1 MSKVT
6 IIRLYKSLK
15 SRAKCFLGEG
25 VVPYV
30 CWCRRINRVKTAKRL
45 CAMTFDD
52 GPTRVANAEPLTSKL
67 IEALE
72 KYGACGTFDI
82 IGTTKNNYPDTEG
95 EIGTPAW
102 SGVSYD
108 HYPSFG
114 KDDDAGALACPE
126 LVERILAG
134 GHEITN
140 HTWSHILFGKKSI
153 IYSKRHHLSSFEKAL
168 DDVKKLHDHLKE
180 LYGYEI
186 SMSRPPHYVDRIS
199 KKLTSY
205 DLYAYLGYQY
215 LGASFDGAGWLPLS
229 GYDEEVNAM
238 VDPLKKALKNNPDE
252 LCGQIIFQKD
262 GLNMAL
268 RAPVVDGLEK
278 QLAVL
283 QEHEYKV
290 IGVSALLSEFPFTDV
305 GDDDPDFALFKRLLS
320 DHAILY
326 TDNTL
331 RPDKPMTMGELAVFL
346 APKEATVDRR
356 IEAILQGKKKVNKI
370 PVGHVYSGAWLW
382 MKENGYPAYA
392 GFHPSKKL
400 TLAHFSE
407 LGKFFDISKL
417 ENVPLT
423 RRNIWKAYKI

>member
-6 IIRLYKSLK
+6 VIRLYKSLK

-30 CWCRRINRVKTAKRL
+30 CWCRRINRVKTTQRL

-52 GPTRVANAEPLTSKL
+52 GPTKVANGAPLTSKL
-67 IEALE
+67 IDVLE
-72 KYGACGTFDI
+72 KYGAHGTFDI

-108 HYPSFG
+108 HYPSFK

-134 GHEITN
+134 KHEITN

-153 IYSKRHHLSSFEKAL
+153 IYSKRHHLSSFEKASE
-168 DDVKKLHDHLKE
+168 DVKKLHDFMQDQ
-180 LYGYEI
+180 YGYTI
-186 SMSRPPHYVDRIS
+186 SMSRPPHYVDRIT
-199 KKLTSY
+199 KNLTSY

-215 LGASFDGAGWLPLS
+215 LGASFDGAGWLPLAN
-229 GYDEEVNAM
+229 YDEEVNAM
-238 VDPLKKALKNNPDE
+238 VAPLKRVLENNPDE

-283 QEHEYKV
+283 QENRYKV
-290 IGVSALLSEFPFTDV
+290 INVSELVNAFPFTDV
-305 GDDDPDFALFKRLLS
+305 GDDDPDFAVFKGLLD

-331 RPDKPMTMGELAVFL
+331 RPDKPMTLGELAAFL
-346 APKEATVDRR
+346 APREATVDKR
-356 IEAILQGKKKVNKI
+356 IERILQGVKKTNKI
-370 PVGHVYSGAWLW
+370 PVAHVYSGAWLFV
-382 MKENGYPAYA
+382 KERGYRAYA
-392 GFHPSKKL
+392 GFHPNKKL
-400 TLAHFSE
+400 TLEHFSD
-407 LGKFFDISKL
+407 LGEFFEVSKL
-417 ENVPLT
+417 KNVPLT
-423 RRNIWKAYKI
+423 RRNILKAYKK